1 MDATAKQGACASQ
14 ALRGSTRLSD
24 NAEFILRPEGDPV
37 DAQIVAE
44 SQTIDLQLTL
54 AAPIWGSADGP
65 QGNSGYQHHQ
75 IMSALNSSVVV
86 VGYPPFRDENGI
98 AMGTID
104 AITGKD
110 RDAACRKGL
119 ASAPAKKALHDG
131 HGCTL
136 VVFAQEFYMQLLD
149 ASALGALVDTVLS
162 EQSMSFDSVC
172 VFDSH
177 PGFFVERAPVRHASR
192 APESQLDA
200 D

>member
-1 MDATAKQGACASQ
+1 
-14 ALRGSTRLSD
+14 
-24 NAEFILRPEGDPV
+24 
-37 DAQIVAE
+37 
-44 SQTIDLQLTL
+44 
-54 AAPIWGSADGP
+54 
-65 QGNSGYQHHQ
+65 
-75 IMSALNSSVVV
+75 MSALNSSVVV

-119 ASAPAKKALHDG
+119 ASALAKKALHDG